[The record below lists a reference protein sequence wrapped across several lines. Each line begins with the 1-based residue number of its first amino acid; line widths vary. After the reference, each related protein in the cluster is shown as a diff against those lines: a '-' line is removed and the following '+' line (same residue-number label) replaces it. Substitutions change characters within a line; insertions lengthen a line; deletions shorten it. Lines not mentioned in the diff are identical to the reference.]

1 MKRRT
6 FLKTFPAAA
15 AALATTAGIVPIAV
29 AADGHGAQIV
39 AAQKF
44 KVGEMVV
51 TAISDGYF
59 NLPLEMLNGVDAET
73 IAALLTKGYQDPTN
87 FRAAVNAYL
96 VQSNGENYLIDAGTG
111 AIFGP
116 TLGDVASVL
125 SVLGIQ
131 PADISKLIVTHLHG
145 DHVGGAVKD
154 GAALYPN
161 AEMVVTQTE
170 VDFWTS
176 KDIRDQAPEQFRSFF
191 DLASGVV
198 GAYQDRLRLVTGEA
212 DLAPGLTGRPLPG
225 HTLGHQGVML
235 ESGGDSLLIWGDVV
249 HVAPV
254 QLARPEVTI
263 GFDTD
268 QELAAKTRADAFASV
283 VQSGQKIA
291 GMHMPFPGVGYVEKA
306 SEGFRFVPAP
316 WDYM

>member
-15 AALATTAGIVPIAV
+15 ALAATAGIIPIAV
-29 AADGHGAQIV
+29 AADGHGAQVI

-44 KVGEMVV
+44 KVGDMVV

-59 NLPLEMLNGVDAET
+59 NMPLSMLQGAGPDD
-73 IAALLTKGYQDPTN
+73 IAALLRQGYQDPEN

-96 VQSNGENYLIDAGTG
+96 VQSGGENWLIDAGTG
-111 AIFGP
+111 GVFGP
-116 TLGDVASVL
+116 SLGDVAEVL
-125 SVLGIQ
+125 AALGVM
-131 PADISKLIVTHLHG
+131 PGDVSKLIVTHMHG
-145 DHVGGAVKD
+145 DHVGGAIKD
-154 GAALYPN
+154 GAAMYPN
-161 AEMVVTQTE
+161 AELVVTKAD

-176 KDIRDQAPEQFRSFF
+176 KDIQAQAPEQFRGGF
-191 DLASGVV
+191 DLAMGVIA
-198 GAYQDRLRLVTGEA
+198 AYQDRVRIVEGEA
-212 DLAPGLTGRPLPG
+212 DLAPGLVGRPMPG
-225 HTLGHQGVML
+225 HTVGHQGVML

-254 QLARPEVTI
+254 QMARPEVTI

-291 GMHMPFPGVGYVEKA
+291 GMHMPFPGVGFVEKA
-306 SEGFRFVPAP
+306 GDGFRFVPAS